1 MSGIS
6 LFYFPASDGTVLLDN
21 ENRYRNRQ
29 YEDMEEGK
37 LDMHLRKQ
45 SYWVLIA
52 LLSLALILSACSGS
66 KNNGASNTA
75 PSDEAE
81 QSSNTTSASAFPR
94 TIEAAN
100 GKIEIAKKP
109 ERVAVVHWG
118 YADSILLFDLK
129 SAALALPF
137 TEKSSA
143 LHTDS
148 YKPYVDKLG
157 ELVIVGENTTVN
169 MEALL
174 SYKPDLIIAG
184 NAINAEITD
193 QLEKIATTVVI
204 DEAVTDI
211 WSNWQALVTKFGDI
225 LGQEDVAKQ
234 YIDNYNANLQTAKEK
249 LAKVE
254 GTVAFIQV
262 RNNAVWLGGTKY
274 LTQYYGSGLGLKA
287 PTDPAMEE
295 GVELSLEG
303 LSKLNPDHLF
313 LGYFNYVDK
322 SLPAMTD
329 DWEKSAVW
337 NSLNAVK
344 NKQAYAINGELAMG
358 YGPIGNSY
366 GVQAVLEA
374 LE

>member
-1 MSGIS
+1 
-6 LFYFPASDGTVLLDN
+6 
-21 ENRYRNRQ
+21 
-29 YEDMEEGK
+29 
-37 LDMHLRKQ
+37 MHLRKQ

>member
-1 MSGIS
+1 
-6 LFYFPASDGTVLLDN
+6 
-21 ENRYRNRQ
+21 
-29 YEDMEEGK
+29 
-37 LDMHLRKQ
+37 MHLRKQ
-45 SYWVLIA
+45 SYLVLIV

-66 KNNGASNTA
+66 NNNGASNTA
-75 PSDEAE
+75 PSGEAE
-81 QSSNTTSASAFPR
+81 QSNDTSTSAFPR
-94 TIEAAN
+94 TIDAAN
-100 GKIEIAKKP
+100 GQIEITKKP

-118 YADSILLFDLK
+118 YIDSILLFDLK

-157 ELVIVGENTTVN
+157 EMVVVGENTTVN

-174 SYKPDLIIAG
+174 SYNPDLIIAG
-184 NAINAEITD
+184 NSINAEVTD
-193 QLEKIATTVVI
+193 QLEKIAKTVVI
-204 DEAVTDI
+204 DEAKTDI
-211 WSNWQALVTKFGDI
+211 WSNWQAVVTKFGEI

-234 YIDNYNANLQTAKEK
+234 YIDNYNAKLQEVKAK

-254 GTVAFIQV
+254 GTVAFVQV

-274 LTQYYGSGLGLKA
+274 LTQYYSGLGLKA
-287 PTDPAMEE
+287 PNDPAMEE

-322 SLPAMTD
+322 SQPAMTD
-329 DWEKSAVW
+329 DWEKNAVW
-337 NSLNAVK
+337 KSLKAVQ
-344 NKQAYAINGELAMG
+344 NNQTYAINGELAMG